1 MSPENEHAE
10 ACHCWREHIAPI
22 VEFADVGVRELGIT
36 RAEALAVLQVMWIQ
50 HVVELLAG
58 DAEEEEEGEEWKRP
72 V

>member
-1 MSPENEHAE
+1 MDDTHE
-10 ACHCWREHIAPI
+10 ARTCWREHIAPI

-58 DAEEEEEGEEWKRP
+58 ESEEEEEGEEWKRP
-72 V
+72 A